1 MHLVYYLFFKT
12 EFEPKAS
19 IGSSVLREKR
29 SHALSAEILGQMGDL
44 VNVLSKA
51 NACKKEEL
59 DKLQAYVKKLQVQ
72 QSIFFLSNISGVFA
86 DSAIILLMLFMC
98 GYYLLIG
105 SIFN

>member
-1 MHLVYYLFFKT
+1 MHLLYYLIFKT

-59 DKLQAYVKKLQVQ
+59 DKLQNYVKKLQVHLKVF
-72 QSIFFLSNISGVFA
+72 SSCRIS
-86 DSAIILLMLFMC
+86 
-98 GYYLLIG
+98 
-105 SIFN
+105 